1 MNLHGRQVIDVIRDL
16 KSAGQDTTAGEIND
30 ALSRYYDIRVG
41 ETLNHWSQMRGW
53 LAEADI
59 LDTGSP
65 YYEINTSRLNEILG
79 LTTLELETLEGVTYE
94 QRAFLR
100 ALGVIDPEEPI
111 ENTEVRRLAT
121 RKITEN
127 ILDPLA
133 AAGYLEITSQCGSP
147 IRIEPTEKFD
157 ADIFELI
164 LAQYAD
170 RTGIPREALR
180 LNSTKLETALDT
192 GRSSGKR
199 LYSLRWASG

>member
-1 MNLHGRQVIDVIRDL
+1 LNLHGRQVIDVIRDL

-199 LYSLRWASG
+199 LYSLLWASG

>member
-1 MNLHGRQVIDVIRDL
+1 LNLHGRQVIDVIRDL

>member
-199 LYSLRWASG
+199 LYSLRWASS

>member
-199 LYSLRWASG
+199 LYSLLWASG